1 MREQEEDP
9 GQGREFLREVALS
22 APSFPACQLTMEPTA
37 KREKFLFTQDN
48 IFYFHS
54 VLNNKNMTF
63 FSQRKRERSC
73 PNCMQG
79 GGGDLK
85 GKSQALI
92 VNVSGI
98 PKIYVI
104 LQTKKLNVLQMDLED
119 LITGCM
125 TY

>member
-1 MREQEEDP
+1 
-9 GQGREFLREVALS
+9 
-22 APSFPACQLTMEPTA
+22 
-37 KREKFLFTQDN
+37 
-48 IFYFHS
+48 
-54 VLNNKNMTF
+54 
-63 FSQRKRERSC
+63 
-73 PNCMQG
+73 MQG

-125 TY
+125 TH